1 MRQSPPL
8 DEETQPKLQDP
19 HQAPALDAR
28 RYEALLAEHQ
38 RVESALLERVKELNC
53 LYGVSR
59 LAQRQDMPLA
69 ELATEIAALICAS
82 WQHPEIACA
91 SIRIDGRLYA
101 TSNYR
106 PSSLRQAHAIVAQ
119 GEPVG
124 EVEVCYLEERP
135 ECDEGPF
142 LKEERHLVNA
152 VAELLGRIVERR
164 RVEEQMRALSSEL
177 IMAQENERRRIA
189 SELHDR
195 LIQDLVMAKL
205 DLEQAR
211 RENERDPSL
220 GQKLESLSERLGSAI
235 DSIRDLAYG
244 LLPLGLTELGLVECA
259 LNYCSEFSLRYGLEV
274 ELFADG
280 MDKLILDFDTQ
291 INLYRLI
298 QEALANARKHAK
310 ASKVVI
316 RLLGSYPSV
325 LLRIEDDGRGVDMAK
340 CLAKA
345 GREKRM
351 GLWSMRERV
360 RLLDGKIT
368 FRSKPGAG
376 MRILVEAP
384 CTRRGSAG
392 EQKTNAHC

>member
-1 MRQSPPL
+1 MSQI
-8 DEETQPKLQDP
+8 QPEDLP
-19 HQAPALDAR
+19 PALDQR
-28 RYEALLAEHQ
+28 RYEALLAEHK

-69 ELATEIAALICAS
+69 DLATQIAALICAS
-82 WQHPEIACA
+82 WQYPEIACA

-101 TSNYR
+101 TSDYR
-106 PSSLRQAHAIVAQ
+106 PSPLRQAHPIVAQ

-124 EVEVCYLEERP
+124 EVEVCYLEQRP

-142 LKEERHLVNA
+142 LKEERHLITA

-189 SELHDR
+189 SELHDH
-195 LIQDLVMAKL
+195 LTQDLVLTKL

-211 RENERDPSL
+211 QSSEQNPALR
-220 GQKLESLSERLGSAI
+220 QKLESVAERLSEAI
-235 DSIRDLAYG
+235 NSIRDLAYG
-244 LLPLGLTELGLVECA
+244 LLPLGLTELGLVECV

-274 ELFADG
+274 EVFADG
-280 MDKLILDFDTQ
+280 MDKLVLDFDTQ

-310 ASKVVI
+310 AAKVVI
-316 RLLGSYPSV
+316 RLIGSYPSV
-325 LLRIEDDGRGVDMAK
+325 LLRIEDDGRGVDMGK

-351 GLWSMRERV
+351 GMWSMRERV

-392 EQKTNAHC
+392 EQKTNNHR